1 MATNKQKIS
10 GYKNVYIVLSTKGG
24 EGKTYLSLQIL
35 PLLFLDK
42 NINIFE
48 VDNNN
53 NSKKMIENSKKISFK
68 SLKIDD
74 GVDAIDEIEF
84 NNMLSQDDC
93 INIIDAGGGDDTLKL
108 LFILKEKELFG
119 LTYVIPLSNSISN
132 VDNAIQ
138 TIDSILSFDKDA
150 KINLILNKCPS
161 FDFEDIKLKFK
172 SFFGNEDFGLVSR
185 YDEFENK
192 IQNLNY
198 VTETDLPDIISSKH
212 QYALVDAYIKA
223 KIIMENFDEVKSEW
237 AKKGKEEFLKAKKL
251 NRINEEIYDYC
262 QTLISSFKLD

>member
-93 INIIDAGGGDDTLKL
+93 INIIDAGVGDDTLKL

-138 TIDSILSFDKDA
+138 TIDSILSFDKELDNSQGY
-150 KINLILNKCPS
+150 KPLL
-161 FDFEDIKLKFK
+161 E
-172 SFFGNEDFGLVSR
+172 
-185 YDEFENK
+185 Y
-192 IQNLNY
+192 Y
-198 VTETDLPDIISSKH
+198 TDLSPD
-212 QYALVDAYIKA
+212 V
-223 KIIMENFDEVKSEW
+223 
-237 AKKGKEEFLKAKKL
+237 
-251 NRINEEIYDYC
+251 INEEQYNTNFVLSDILYKNLHFSCKYSRQYC
-262 QTLISSFKLD
+262 N